1 MTTQQAAPNSDS
13 ENDECRDV
21 YAFFG
26 LAMFYAQVIEEA
38 LGALITLSQYP
49 LTNTQA
55 DQIMD
60 RLDAC
65 TLGTLLRELRKHLS
79 FEAGLETT
87 FQRAL
92 ERRNYLAHRFFRD
105 HAVNFMTGSGRL
117 RMIDELTDATECFQ
131 ELNAHMSGIT
141 LVVGRPFGITQEFI
155 DQSIVEMLEASNGED
170 RES

>member
-1 MTTQQAAPNSDS
+1 MTTEQAASESDS

-38 LGALITLSQYP
+38 LGALIAISQYP
-49 LTNTQA
+49 LTKAQA
-55 DQIMD
+55 NQIMD

-65 TLGTLLRELRKHLS
+65 TLGTLLRELRKHLL
-79 FEAGLETT
+79 FEASLETT

-105 HAVNFMTGSGRL
+105 HAVDFMTGAGRR
-117 RMIDELTDATECFQ
+117 RMLDELTDATECFQ
-131 ELNAHMSGIT
+131 ELNAHMLAIT
-141 LVVGRPFGITQEFI
+141 LVVGRPIGISQEFI
-155 DQSIVEMLEASNGED
+155 DRSIVEMLEAGDSED
-170 RES
+170 REG